1 MIRAA
6 LLGVAVCAL
15 FSSGCGTKTV
25 TRTRTVTVTATGK
38 VGAGPPGRHVE
49 FGYIKALT
57 RDGQRYRM
65 RFDPAWMLSGE
76 TANVA
81 AAHDG
86 AVEPGEPVP
95 NDNYV
100 IDEGKRLLTYFV
112 SPDARVTV
120 LKSGPDGSRVSVAAL
135 ARLVSGRGAPFK
147 PWEPLTTGFWIVVN
161 IDTVRALD
169 QQYRP

>member
-1 MIRAA
+1 MKCSAIACIV
-6 LLGVAVCAL
+6 LCAL
-15 FSSGCGTKTV
+15 AGCGTKTV
-25 TRTRTVTVTATGK
+25 TRTRTVTVAATDK
-38 VGAGPPGRHVE
+38 VGARAPARRVE
-49 FGYIKALT
+49 FGYIKSLT
-57 RDGQRYRM
+57 RDGARYRM

-81 AAHDG
+81 AAQDG

-100 IDEGKRLLTYFV
+100 INEGKRLVTYFV

-120 LKSGPDGSRVSVAAL
+120 LKSGPDGSRVSVEAL
-135 ARLVSGRGAPFK
+135 ARLISRRDAPFK
-147 PWEPLTTGFWIVVN
+147 PWEPLTTGFWISVD